1 MRFSD
6 KVDQVSATYVG
17 HWPSGRIH
25 VRFRHRDYPGLVLT
39 ARLNL
44 YDEQGIRL
52 DNLLSYASA
61 ELREQA
67 GTRAYPLA
75 CEAVAGVLHV

>member
-1 MRFSD
+1 M
-6 KVDQVSATYVG
+6 
-17 HWPSGRIH
+17 
-25 VRFRHRDYPGLVLT
+25 LT

-67 GTRAYPLA
+67 DTRAYPAGLRSHCGSPA
-75 CEAVAGVLHV
+75 CLS